1 MKCPKCGNE
10 MIWLN
15 DFDAEDF
22 PGISSTYYCFECDE
36 DIEITTRL
44 ETEKS
49 LPLNKI
55 NNTDCLTGLKDL
67 PENSID
73 MILTSPPYDNLRD
86 YKGYSFDFE
95 NIAKELFRVLKPGGV
110 AVWVVNDATVK
121 GSETGTSFKQA
132 LYFKE
137 IGFNLHDTMIYAKNN
152 PMPNVNQKRYT
163 QSFEY
168 MFILSKGNVNTFN
181 PIMEPCT
188 YAGEYTF
195 GSPSTWDT
203 EGNLNK
209 TKKRKINDYK
219 KKSNIFYYTVGS
231 VTSKNVKH
239 PAVFPEKLAE
249 DHILSWSNPGDIIL
263 DPFMGSGTTAKMAL
277 LNGRFYIGFELS
289 EEYCDI
295 AIERLRD
302 IEVAV

>member
-1 MKCPKCGNE
+1 MKLDV
-10 MIWLN
+10 I
-15 DFDAEDF
+15 
-22 PGISSTYYCFECDE
+22 Y
-36 DIEITTRL
+36 
-44 ETEKS
+44 
-49 LPLNKI
+49 NK
-55 NNTDCLTGLKDL
+55 DCLEGLRELKSDCIDL
-67 PENSID
+67 TI
-73 MILTSPPYDNLRD
+73 TSPPYDNLRD

-110 AVWVVNDATVK
+110 VVWVVNDATVK

-249 DHILSWSNPGDIIL
+249 DQILSWSNPGDIVL
-263 DPFMGSGTTAKMAL
+263 DPFMGSGTTALECIK
-277 LNGRFYIGFELS
+277 NNRHYIGYEIS
-289 EEYCDI
+289 EEYCEI
-295 AIERLRD
+295 IEDRILD
-302 IEVAV
+302 YELSS